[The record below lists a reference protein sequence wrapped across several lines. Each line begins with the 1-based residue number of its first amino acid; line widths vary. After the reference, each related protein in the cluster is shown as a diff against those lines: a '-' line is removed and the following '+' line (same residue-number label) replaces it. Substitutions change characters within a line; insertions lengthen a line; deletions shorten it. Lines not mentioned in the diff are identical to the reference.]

1 MATINL
7 TGLIEGGGGASV
19 STPTLMESRTGLFKS
34 DPGKSSDTAVFGSTI
49 MGSRTGLFKSDP
61 GKSSDTVVFGSTIM
75 GSRTG
80 IITRKLADTGSG
92 ADSGADSGAGS
103 GVVVSKES
111 WS

>member
-34 DPGKSSDTAVFGSTI
+34 DPGKSSDT
-49 MGSRTGLFKSDP
+49 
-61 GKSSDTVVFGSTIM
+61 VVFGSTLM
-75 GSRTG
+75 ESRTG

-92 ADSGADSGAGS
+92 ADSGADSGIGS

>member
-34 DPGKSSDTAVFGSTI
+34 DPGKSVVFGSTI
-49 MGSRTGLFKSDP
+49 MESRTGLFKSDP
-61 GKSSDTVVFGSTIM
+61 GKSSDTVVFGSTLM
-75 GSRTG
+75 ESRTG